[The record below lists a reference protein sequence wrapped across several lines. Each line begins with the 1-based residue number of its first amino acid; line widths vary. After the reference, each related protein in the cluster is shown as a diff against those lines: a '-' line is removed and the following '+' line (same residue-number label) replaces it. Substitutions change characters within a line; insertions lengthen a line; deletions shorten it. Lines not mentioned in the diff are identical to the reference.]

1 MTAENNRPEISHEK
15 RFRTFRFVAGAIAF
29 VVIVLMLVMLLY
41 PQGLQNRSTPKT
53 FWRKDYD
60 TVVKYH
66 VRDYRVPWS
75 DVLLVAIAFAHE
87 QKEPLYLEDTPRDS
101 YTRNRGN
108 IQPVIMTEAEQIA
121 LRQINDF
128 LTNHCR
134 PDQKTGDRIFANAE
148 IAEEAK
154 RLFDEIATRHPQ
166 LFYSHYLLGVL
177 AFEQGD
183 ASAADHFARAMA
195 CSDCVV
201 MCPILTL
208 DTSTDEVV
216 PVVKKRFPFGIV
228 TKHRTEQGNDFE
240 LWYPLVETDQHGL
253 VKLPVYRNMA
263 AEPSFAALNAD
274 GQTMVVQTFGVRDIA
289 EPYRFGLY
297 EPVVLSAEQ
306 LSQLTCLPGYE
317 EELRFGN
324 RLLFAKLSLDDH
336 SRLAE
341 LGIAFEDGRIRPV
354 DSVIVMPTLRYVN
367 VFGDLHFRGLTRTE
381 LAKQLQN
388 QPAATEAGQT
398 SPHDFADGDNF
409 ILRRNDGRTFL
420 CLFFRNNTTQPRE
433 MIAVWD
439 LGCVKFIQEN
449 DAQE

>member
-15 RFRTFRFVAGAIAF
+15 RFHTFRFVAGAIAF
-29 VVIVLMLVMLLY
+29 VLVMLIVVVLWY

-75 DVLLVAIAFAHE
+75 DALLAAIAFAHE

-108 IQPVIMTEAEQIA
+108 IRPVIMTEAEQTA

-128 LTNHCR
+128 LTNNCQ

-148 IAEEAK
+148 IAAEAK
-154 RLFDEIATRHPQ
+154 RLFDEIATTQPQ
-166 LFYSHYLLGVL
+166 LFYAHYLLGVW

-183 ASAADHFARAMA
+183 ASAADHFASAMA
-195 CSDCVV
+195 CADCVV

-208 DTSTDEVV
+208 DASSDEVV
-216 PVVKKRFPFGIV
+216 PVAEKRFPFGIV
-228 TKHRTEQGNDFE
+228 TKHRTEHGDDFE

-253 VKLPVYRNMA
+253 VKMPVYRNMA
-263 AEPSFAALNAD
+263 AEPSLAALNAD
-274 GQTMVVQTFGVRDIA
+274 GQTTVVQTFGVRDIA

-297 EPVVLSAEQ
+297 EPIILSAEQ
-306 LSQLTCLPGYE
+306 LSQLTSLPGHE
-317 EELRFGN
+317 EELRGN
-324 RLLFAKLSLDDH
+324 RLLFAKLPLDDH

-341 LGIAFEDGRIRPV
+341 LGIAFEEGHIRPTGGA
-354 DSVIVMPTLRYVN
+354 IVMPTLRYAN

-381 LAKQLQN
+381 LTKQLQN
-388 QPAATEAGQT
+388 QRTAAEVRQI
-398 SPHDFADGDNF
+398 SPQDFADGDNF
-409 ILRRNDGRTFL
+409 VIRRNDGRTFL
-420 CLFFRNNTTQPRE
+420 CLFFKNNETQPRE

-439 LGCVKFIQEN
+439 LGYCADEIK
-449 DAQE
+449 